1 MFKVYLQREGEA
13 GMELILPAA
22 AEEFKVAFTWLQHKE
37 PAGNAETRCASFP
50 SLKECL
56 YQIP

>member
-37 PAGNAETRCASFP
+37 PAIRGRLFSIGYRTRIFS
-50 SLKECL
+50 E
-56 YQIP
+56 